1 MKVINF
7 TDGSYLS
14 IATLD
19 PIEFPAN
26 ELKLVGQSNA
36 YFFVGGDTRYATL
49 LTPVHTHYRIDKE
62 GNIWT
67 FRVDG
72 NSVQFSITDPSFN
85 VIISSTLYATGQW
98 TSRAAYFCIC
108 GETDTQYQLE
118 IVNYF
123 PIVSSYDSTFVSRWR
138 KVINN
143 IDVFNDTLNNHT
155 EPSREATN
163 TITGDEFAEFL
174 YGRINT
180 AAATYTEDDIFRGRP
195 WTGTA
200 TRGSRFYLNKSL
212 FDDSPSPGPTP
223 PEPGNDPFS
232 PGGTST
238 TGGGGM
244 TGDPPPHDSV
254 DFPITPSANALNA
267 GFISIWTPSEEQ
279 IQSLAAWLW
288 TTDLTKI
295 ATWQK
300 LIQNPLDLIF
310 GLSIVPVPIHH
321 TDDDTPATEEEIVAL
336 NDPMTLGWIDTGIGI
351 DWITDQ
357 YVEID
362 CGSID
367 MDEYWNAYLD
377 YAPYTKMSIYLPY
390 IGVKELNVNDCM
402 NRTISLKY
410 KIDLASGS
418 CVAIIKC
425 DDSVYY
431 HFGGNCASSIPIT
444 ATQMQEVIR
453 NAVTTAVAV
462 GATAAAVGSGAA
474 PTVIAAS
481 AGASAASAARSV
493 MSGVDYHRSGAN
505 GGTTGLMSVQTPYLI
520 LTRPRQAVPEN
531 QNTYTGYP
539 SFITEQIGDLEGYTE
554 VEIIHMHNLT
564 CTSEE
569 FEEIDELLLKGVII

>member
-1 MKVINF
+1 MPFVFDYNKDYIMKTSYGYFQLIVIHFQGNM
-7 TDGSYLS
+7 GSYNGFLS
-14 IATLD
+14 GHGYYKGLSTTNLN
-19 PIEFPAN
+19 IEYSGSVRASSKYYMNNSPLMGLVPV
-26 ELKLVGQSNA
+26 LKSDGTESTFKFYDNA
-36 YFFVGGDTRYATL
+36 YSSWGRFEFRESNYTFFTNLSTPETTSGFITL
-49 LTPVHTHYRIDKE
+49 ESLCLIVDDYDHY
-62 GNIWT
+62 T
-67 FRVDG
+67 FKH
-72 NSVQFSITDPSFN
+72 FSIRNRQADISWTPNTATSYGYFSAKLIQIYDPYLSASSAKTGASTVLDGVVVEVKTDP
-85 VIISSTLYATGQW
+85 Y
-98 TSRAAYFCIC
+98 
-108 GETDTQYQLE
+108 
-118 IVNYF
+118 
-123 PIVSSYDSTFVSRWR
+123 
-138 KVINN
+138 
-143 IDVFNDTLNNHT
+143 
-155 EPSREATN
+155 
-163 TITGDEFAEFL
+163 
-174 YGRINT
+174 
-180 AAATYTEDDIFRGRP
+180 
-195 WTGTA
+195 
-200 TRGSRFYLNKSL
+200 
-212 FDDSPSPGPTP
+212 
-223 PEPGNDPFS
+223 S
-232 PGGTST
+232 PGGNTEP
-238 TGGGGM
+238 GGGGM
-244 TGDPPPHDSV
+244 SGDSPPHDSV
-254 DFPITPSANALNA
+254 DFPITPTANALNA
-267 GFISIWTPSEEQ
+267 GFISIWTPSQ
-279 IQSLAAWLW
+279 DQVQTLAAWLW
-288 TTDLTKI
+288 TTDLTKV

-310 GLSIVPVPIHH
+310 GLSILPVPIHH
-321 TDDDTPATEEEIVAL
+321 TDDETPATEEEIVAL

-367 MDEYWNAYLD
+367 MDEYWKAYLD

-402 NRTISLKY
+402 NRTMSLKY

-431 HFGGNCASSIPIT
+431 HFGGNCASAIPIT

-520 LTRPRQAVPEN
+520 MTRPRQAIPED

-554 VEIIHMHNLT
+554 IEIIHMHDLT

-569 FEEIDELLLKGVII
+569 FTEIEELLLKGVII